1 MNDEEETFH
10 WEDWMPEARE
20 IAAQCWCDE
29 ETKHIDMDPALAEA
43 VARRIAAWMDTGAFH
58 ARNEEY
64 WRERAMHAEK
74 ELLSMQSLKKLEIAI
89 LILISILIFLIGY
102 FLLLSK

>member
-1 MNDEEETFH
+1 MNKPDEEETFH
-10 WEDWMPEARE
+10 WEDWMPEARA

-29 ETKHIDMDPALAEA
+29 ETKHIEMDPVLAEA
-43 VARRIAAWMDTGAFH
+43 VARRIAFH
-58 ARNEEY
+58 ARNEEV

-89 LILISILIFLIGY
+89 LILILILIFLIGY